1 MVPPALNGGRQ
12 GWGRDTAGGR
22 KPHLE
27 ADSLRKAERRKGS
40 NCPHEGEE
48 KSSSAGM
55 DGELSRKGPE
65 GSWGGGRGRTWSP
78 PHAGRRARRRLSEAQ
93 RPELRTHP
101 GGL

>member
-1 MVPPALNGGRQ
+1 MGGVRAGAGTQLEDGSLTWRQ
-12 GWGRDTAGGR
+12 THRGKQSG
-22 KPHLE
+22 
-27 ADSLRKAERRKGS
+27 ERGL

-55 DGELSRKGPE
+55 DGELSREGPE

-93 RPELRTHP
+93 RPELRTRL